1 MRIDT
6 YYSHLGKSPTVGALL
21 LDRLRRM
28 HIEPI
33 LLLLLVALMGAGV
46 VILYS
51 ASGGSESLMMRQFIR
66 LSVAIL
72 GMMAIA
78 QVPLRK
84 LQAIAP
90 VLYVLG
96 LIMLLLVIF
105 IGDSGGG
112 AQRWLNLGF
121 VRFQPSEI
129 MKIGV
134 PLMLA
139 WLLASERAAPD
150 LPRVLASVLLILAP
164 LALIF
169 LQPDLGTAVLIGA
182 SGAFVL
188 FFSGLKWRYIFGSAA
203 AIGAA
208 LPVLWSRMHSYQ
220 QQRVLTFLNPEAD
233 PLGSGYHIIQSKI
246 AIGSGGLFGKGWLQG
261 TQSQLDFLPERSTDF
276 IFSVAC
282 EEFGLLGVLPLLV
295 LYLAIVLRGLYI
307 AARCDDHFGRMLAG
321 ALSLTFFVYT
331 VVNIGMVSGLM
342 PVVGVPLPLI
352 SYGGTS
358 MVTLLVSFGIVMS
371 IHMHKP
377 QPLYGRGRL

>member
-1 MRIDT
+1 MRIET

-28 HIEPI
+28 HIEP
-33 LLLLLVALMGAGV
+33 LLLALLLLVMAAGV

-51 ASGGSESLMMRQFIR
+51 ASGGSDSLILRQAIR
-66 LSVAIL
+66 LAVAIL
-72 GMMAIA
+72 AMIMVAQIRLRHLMAA
-78 QVPLRK
+78 AP
-84 LQAIAP
+84 AI
-90 VLYVLG
+90 YVIG
-96 LIMLLLVIF
+96 LILLLLVLVV
-105 IGDSGGG
+105 GDSGGG
-112 AQRWLNLGF
+112 ATRWLNLGF
-121 VRFQPSEI
+121 IRFQPAEI
-129 MKIGV
+129 MKLGV

-139 WLLASERAAPD
+139 WLLSSERATPD
-150 LPRVLASVLLILAP
+150 MTKVVASLLLVLAP

-188 FFSGLKWRYIFGSAA
+188 FFSGLKWRYIFGAA
-203 AIGAA
+203 AAMAGA
-208 LPVLWSRMHSYQ
+208 LPLLWARMHSYQ

-282 EEFGLLGVLPLLV
+282 EEFGLLGVLPLIA

-307 AARCDDHFGRMLAG
+307 AARCDDHFGRMLAA

-331 VVNIGMVSGLM
+331 AVNIGMVSGLM

-358 MVTLLVSFGIVMS
+358 MVTLLISFGMIMS
-371 IHMHKP
+371 IHTHKT
-377 QPLYGRGRL
+377 QPLYGANL

>member
-1 MRIDT
+1 MRIET
-6 YYSHLGKSPTVGALL
+6 YYSHLGKSPTIGALL

-28 HIEPI
+28 HIEP
-33 LLLLLVALMGAGV
+33 LLLALLLMVMGAGV

-51 ASGGSESLMMRQFIR
+51 ASGGSESLLSRQVIR
-66 LSVAIL
+66 LAVAISAMIVVAQIRL
-72 GMMAIA
+72 RQLMVAAPAIYA
-78 QVPLRK
+78 V
-84 LQAIAP
+84 
-90 VLYVLG
+90 G
-96 LIMLLLVIF
+96 LILLLLVLVV
-105 IGDSGGG
+105 GDSGGG
-112 AQRWLNLGF
+112 ATRWLNLGF
-121 VRFQPSEI
+121 IRFQPAEI
-129 MKIGV
+129 MKLGV

-139 WLLASERAAPD
+139 WLLSSERATPD
-150 LPRVLASVLLILAP
+150 ASKVFASLLLILAP

-188 FFSGLKWRYIFGSAA
+188 FYSGLKWRYIFG
-203 AIGAA
+203 AIGALTGA
-208 LPVLWSRMHSYQ
+208 LPLLWARMHSYQ

-282 EEFGLLGVLPLLV
+282 EEFGLLGVLPLIA
-295 LYLAIVLRGLYI
+295 LYLAIVMRGLYI
-307 AARCDDHFGRMLAG
+307 AAHCDDRFGRMLAA

-358 MVTLLVSFGIVMS
+358 MVTLLVSFGMIMS
-371 IHMHKP
+371 IHTHKT
-377 QPLYGRGRL
+377 QPLYGPTL